1 MNKHKILIEIQNGA
15 GKISAHWDCKACTPL
30 LGISD
35 ALALFP
41 HCKNIQRDTR
51 ETLSYY
57 EEHNCTQH
65 NKNIQALCQ
74 WRRSLI
80 KKFLD
85 LCEKK

>member
-15 GKISAHWDCKACTPL
+15 GKISTHWACKACTPF

-41 HCKNIQRDTR
+41 HCKNTQRDTR
-51 ETLSYY
+51 EALNSHKK
-57 EEHNCTQH
+57 HNCIQH

-74 WRRSLI
+74 WRRNLI
-80 KKFLD
+80 EKFLD